1 MTACADDTSARATFD
16 AVRAELVVED
26 TLVWQPW
33 ETIVSHIAGH
43 DNWRDL
49 FVERYLDFTLVEPRL
64 APGDP
69 RRRARPPHRAGGTG

>member
-26 TLVWQPW
+26 SLVWEPW

-49 FVERYLDFTLVEPRL
+49 FVERYLDFTLVEGLL
-64 APGDP
+64 APGDQ
-69 RRRARPPHRAGGTG
+69 RRRVCRPRRAGGTG